1 MLSGPDGRA
10 KPLLFD
16 ASPLLPS
23 GVFAGPGDTPLLTG
37 ADAERAALTDP
48 AGFEPNPKR
57 RIDDGVIWLAER
69 EVAVTDAIASV
80 LTRVSAE
87 ARRVAGGPPGEVV
100 FTHPAGWSRTRLG
113 VLAAAADRAQLGE
126 CRFVAEP
133 VAAAAYFADVLG
145 RDLSVGQC
153 LVVYDLGAGTCD
165 VSIVRRTGGGL
176 EVVATAGLDDVGGLD
191 LDAVIVAHARS
202 LTTENTDAWRRLNWP
217 QTPADQRAHQS
228 LWRDARAA
236 KEQLSRH
243 VTADLHIPLV
253 DTVIHL
259 TRDEFETAA
268 RPHLDRTT
276 ELTTTLLGDAGIP
289 REDIVGVFLVGGSS
303 RVPLVASLLHRTLRI
318 APTALDHPELVVA
331 EGALHALTEATR
343 PSAEPTPPTS
353 ATPAP
358 SAQATPIR
366 PTSATPAPLASGT
379 SAPPMDSPT
388 IGNAHQ
394 ANRWRPRTPRD
405 RAVVA
410 GAAALVVV
418 IVAGLWI
425 FLPAERPD
433 RAGGQ
438 PQATVTDQNPPATAT
453 PTSQNSPQATPTATP
468 TDHTDTVQDVA
479 FSPDGKTLA
488 TASNDNT
495 VRLRDA
501 GTGAT
506 KVVITGHTDSVF
518 DVAFSPDG
526 RTLASAS
533 GDDTVRLWDVRTGGF
548 AGILTHTGFVSTVA
562 FSPDGKTL
570 ASAGSDRTIQ
580 LWDVTTGK
588 STATLTGHDGVVDGV
603 AFSPDGKT
611 LASASWDYTVRLW
624 EVSSG
629 NPIATFTG
637 HTYMVESVAF
647 SPDGKTLASA
657 SGDDTVRLWDV
668 AGRRA
673 AATLRGPDGFGDVA
687 FSPDGR
693 TLATA
698 GRDGVV
704 RLWNVATRKTTTTF
718 THAGYVTSVA
728 FSPDGRTLASGST
741 DETVRRWKLGT

>member
-1 MLSGPDGRA
+1 MAVLSGPDGRA

-16 ASPLLPS
+16 ASPLLSS
-23 GVFAGPGDTPLLTG
+23 GVFAGSGDTPLLTG
-37 ADAERAALTDP
+37 ADAERAALTGP
-48 AGFEPNPKR
+48 AGFETNPKR

-80 LTRVSAE
+80 LSRVSAE
-87 ARRVAGGPPGEVV
+87 ACRVAGGPPDEVV
-100 FTHPAGWSRTRLG
+100 LTHPAGWSRTRLG

-145 RDLSVGQC
+145 RDLPVGQC

-202 LTTENTDAWRRLNWP
+202 LTTDNADAWRRLNWP
-217 QTPADQRAHQS
+217 QTPTDQRAHQS

-289 REDIVGVFLVGGSS
+289 REDIAGVFLVGGSS

-331 EGALHALTEATR
+331 EGALHAPTKATH
-343 PSAEPTPPTS
+343 PSAEPTPPT
-353 ATPAP
+353 T
-358 SAQATPIR
+358 ATPIR
-366 PTSATPAPLASGT
+366 PTTATPAPPAST
-379 SAPPMDSPT
+379 TPFPSAGVTPVPSADSPS

-394 ANRWRPRTPRD
+394 VNRWRPRSPRD

-425 FLPAERPD
+425 FLPSERPD

-438 PQATVTDQNPPATAT
+438 PQATITGQNPQATAT
-453 PTSQNSPQATPTATP
+453 STSQNSPQATPTP
-468 TDHTDTVQDVA
+468 TEHTDTVQDVA

-506 KVVITGHTDSVF
+506 KAVITGHTESVF

-526 RTLASAS
+526 RSLASAS
-533 GDDTVRLWDVRTGGF
+533 GDDTVRLWDVSTGSF

-562 FSPDGKTL
+562 FSPDGRLL
-570 ASAGSDRTIQ
+570 ASGGSDRTVQ
-580 LWDVTTGK
+580 LWDVATGK
-588 STATLTGHDGVVDGV
+588 SIATLTGHEGVVDGV
-603 AFSPDGKT
+603 AFSPDGKR

-624 EVSSG
+624 EVSTG

-668 AGRRA
+668 AALRP

-698 GRDGVV
+698 GDDGAV
-704 RLWNVATRKTTTTF
+704 RLWNLATRKTTATF
-718 THAGYVTSVA
+718 RHDGYVTSVA